1 MGRVGIEPTTFW
13 FEAKCAIHCATRAL
27 LILSF
32 LDLPYSFVSLLAFFI
47 PFLFVCSLLHSFV

>member
-1 MGRVGIEPTTFW
+1 MGIEPTTFW